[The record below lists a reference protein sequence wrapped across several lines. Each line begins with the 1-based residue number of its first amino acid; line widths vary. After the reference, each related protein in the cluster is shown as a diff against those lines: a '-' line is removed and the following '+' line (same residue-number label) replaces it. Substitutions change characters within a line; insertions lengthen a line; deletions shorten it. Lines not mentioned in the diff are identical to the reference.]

1 MAKLIVEQ
9 KTILELFSDKNA
21 DFLIPDYQRP
31 YAWEKEECQ
40 TLWDDIFAFAFPD
53 NDCTK
58 FDSSKEYF
66 LGPIVTFKNSNGK
79 KEIIDGQQ
87 RLTTLLLLLRAF
99 YAKFEYMKDLNSIT
113 TRKKIEGCIWKS
125 NDFDE
130 PYMDQLKIDSEVASD
145 NDKEEFLR
153 ILKEGT
159 VGDKDKS
166 KYAKNYQFFQEKI
179 KEFLDQYPTYF
190 AHLPTRVLKYCILL
204 PIEAENQEAALTIF
218 STLNNRGMPL
228 SDADIFKS
236 EMYKYYK
243 EKGEKEDFIKR
254 WKKLEEKCNYLFRQ
268 TSDTTPVDE
277 IFSRYMYYLRAKTK
291 NTSSTTEGLRS
302 FYSQNSYE
310 RLRNDEALN
319 KLEILADFWE
329 DVFKQNDERFSDRI
343 LRRLFVLHYAP
354 NSMWKYFVSVY
365 FLHNKDKNNSLEE
378 EPFYQFLSKAIAY
391 IWAYALTNP
400 GVNALRKP
408 IYNEMVNIVNNKEV
422 TFNENKIDKNTYINL
437 FNNYNF
443 YNQRPI
449 TKSMITWWAMQDD
462 NQELPI
468 IDTKFETEHIF
479 PKNRQEHEKSLSN
492 PNYIELLGNKV
503 LLEKSVNIRATDYK
517 FADKKKYYLGF
528 TTNSGKEKN
537 GTKVIEVINMAKNM
551 NDFNETNILER
562 NNKILNEF
570 VKYLEE
576 NNVIK

>member
-1 MAKLIVEQ
+1 
-9 KTILELFSDKNA
+9 
-21 DFLIPDYQRP
+21 
-31 YAWEKEECQ
+31 
-40 TLWDDIFAFAFPD
+40 
-53 NDCTK
+53 
-58 FDSSKEYF
+58 
-66 LGPIVTFKNSNGK
+66 
-79 KEIIDGQQ
+79 
-87 RLTTLLLLLRAF
+87 
-99 YAKFEYMKDLNSIT
+99 MK
-113 TRKKIEGCIWKS
+113 
-125 NDFDE
+125 
-130 PYMDQLKIDSEVASD
+130 
-145 NDKEEFLR
+145 
-153 ILKEGT
+153 
-159 VGDKDKS
+159 
-166 KYAKNYQFFQEKI
+166 
-179 KEFLDQYPTYF
+179 
-190 AHLPTRVLKYCILL
+190 
-204 PIEAENQEAALTIF
+204 
-218 STLNNRGMPL
+218 
-228 SDADIFKS
+228 
-236 EMYKYYK
+236 
-243 EKGEKEDFIKR
+243 
-254 WKKLEEKCNYLFRQ
+254 
-268 TSDTTPVDE
+268 
-277 IFSRYMYYLRAKTK
+277 
-291 NTSSTTEGLRS
+291 
-302 FYSQNSYE
+302 
-310 RLRNDEALN
+310 
-319 KLEILADFWE
+319 
-329 DVFKQNDERFSDRI
+329 
-343 LRRLFVLHYAP
+343 
-354 NSMWKYFVSVY
+354 
-365 FLHNKDKNNSLEE
+365 
-378 EPFYQFLSKAIAY
+378 LSKNIAY